1 MSSEINPIDHPIC
14 LAVPERQAASHW
26 AEHVPFAM
34 WLISALQPRVL
45 VELGTFRGTSYCG
58 FCQAIAA
65 LGLPTRA
72 FAVDTWQGDPH
83 NGFDGPEALA
93 DLRHHHDTR
102 YGGFSTLLEV
112 TFDKAVHRFADG
124 EIDLLHID
132 GYHTYEAVRHDFE
145 TWRCKVG
152 NRGVILFHDVV
163 ERIADFG
170 VWRLWEELA
179 AQDPSFTFVHEHGL
193 GVLAVGRDLPKE
205 VQALVGMRGEEAER
219 VRMLFH
225 QLGRRVR
232 LQMELDKVC
241 AEWELK
247 DARLVELEG
256 DHVRLENEAKELLAR
271 VKWYEQELA
280 ELRLSLEQELAELRL
295 SLSWRLTQRLSA
307 LTRQLA
313 PLGSRRRQA
322 LKVTARFAE
331 VAVREGTFT
340 AARKVA
346 RKVGEFYPVRNRE
359 REHVQSWTSD
369 HRPVFLLVSHQGGGG
384 TERHIREL
392 AEALRSEGVRPVLV
406 RPSGTGSVLWEERDD
421 DWQVTWCRASPPER
435 EPMKELLNLVSPA
448 HAHIHHMMGMP
459 LGLIDL
465 LTDRGVSYDWTV
477 HDYYAIC
484 PRGHLNRADGVYCG
498 EPEVR
503 ACDRCLAH
511 LGDYHGKPVPE
522 PITSWRDRF
531 ARHLRGARR
540 VFAPSEDVRC
550 RLARYFPE
558 LPVTVRPHFEVLPVL
573 GGPAASVRPGEKVR
587 VAVIGTIVALKGS
600 RQLLACAHDARGR
613 GLPLE
618 FVVFGQTDRDAAFA
632 QPGNVRVTG
641 SYREKEVY
649 QRLSAEQCH
658 LAFLPTQLPESFMYT
673 LSIAMAA
680 GLYTVCF
687 DLGAQAERLR
697 AWGWGRALPLE
708 AGPEAVNLALLAAA
722 EALAAGSA
730 PPPPPPTA
738 TYPDLLACY
747 YDFTV
752 EERNRFRVPPH
763 RQATSAVPAPNFVQ
777 RNAHA
782 RPH

>member
-1 MSSEINPIDHPIC
+1 MSSEINPIGHPIC
-14 LAVPERQAASHW
+14 LAVPERQSASHW

-34 WLISALQPRVL
+34 WLISTLQPRVL

-58 FCQAIAA
+58 FCQAIAT

-83 NGFDGPEALA
+83 NGFNGPQTLA

-102 YGGFSTLLEV
+102 YRGFSTLLEM

-145 TWRCKVG
+145 TWRSKVG

-170 VWRLWEELA
+170 VWRLWEELTELY
-179 AQDPSFTFVHEHGL
+179 PSFTFEHEHGL
-193 GVLAVGRDLPKE
+193 GVLAVGRDLPEE
-205 VQALVGMRGEEAER
+205 VRALVGMRGEEAGR

-232 LQMELDKVC
+232 LQMERDKVC
-241 AEWELK
+241 AEWEPK
-247 DARLVELEG
+247 QARLVELEG
-256 DHVRLENEAKELLAR
+256 DHVRLEHEAKELRAL
-271 VKWYEQELA
+271 VQGY
-280 ELRLSLEQELAELRL
+280 EQELAELRL

-322 LKVTARFAE
+322 LKLTARFAE

-346 RKVGEFYPVRNRE
+346 RKVGEFHPVRNRE
-359 REHVQSWTSD
+359 REHVQSWTRD
-369 HRPVFLLVSHQGGGG
+369 YRPVFLLVSHQGGGG

-406 RPSGTGSVLWEERDD
+406 RPRGTGSVLWEERDD
-421 DWQVTWCRASPPER
+421 DWRVTWCRASAPER
-435 EPMKELLNLVSPA
+435 EPMKELLNLVAPA
-448 HAHIHHMMGMP
+448 HAHIHHMMGIP
-459 LGLIDL
+459 VGLIDL
-465 LTDRGVSYDWTV
+465 LADRGVSYDWTV

-498 EPEVR
+498 EPEVT

-558 LPVTVRPHFEVLPVL
+558 VPVMVRPHFEVLPVL
-573 GGPAASVRPGEKVR
+573 GGLAASVRRGEKVR
-587 VAVIGTIVALKGS
+587 VAVIGTIVAFKGS

-618 FVVFGQTDRDAAFA
+618 FVVFGQTDRDAALA
-632 QPGNVRVTG
+632 RVGNVRVTG
-641 SYREKEVY
+641 SYREQEVY
-649 QRLSAEQCH
+649 QRLATEQCH

-722 EALAAGSA
+722 EALAAGPV

-738 TYPDLLACY
+738 TYPDLLADY

-752 EERNRFRVPPH
+752 EERSRFPVPPH
-763 RQATSAVPAPNFVQ
+763 RQATSAVPTPNFVQ

-782 RPH
+782 RLH